1 MVEFKNI
8 FIKVCFVLLRL
19 NRIGLK
25 KSFEIGIK
33 N

>member
-8 FIKVCFVLLRL
+8 FIKVCLVLMQP
-19 NRIGLK
+19 NRTGLK

-33 N
+33 K